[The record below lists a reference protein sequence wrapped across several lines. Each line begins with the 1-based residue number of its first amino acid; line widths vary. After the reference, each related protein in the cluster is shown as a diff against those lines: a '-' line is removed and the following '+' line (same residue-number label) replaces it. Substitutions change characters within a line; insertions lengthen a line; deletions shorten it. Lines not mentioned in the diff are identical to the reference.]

1 MDDAKKVEPEI
12 FADAGKRAGA
22 FSDYMVVKSVN
33 GKAILDF
40 CLIDDM
46 ADGRATGALVSRVIL
61 TNESLV
67 SLSDMLNKHI
77 KMIGLRGET
86 NA

>member
-22 FSDYMVVKSVN
+22 FSDYLVKSVN
-33 GKAILDF
+33 GKSILDF